1 MENRPSPAKP
11 AHANAPM
18 PPVRATQE
26 VSLTPPEK
34 KDEHRSGYGLPCAKC
49 RTYYSAEAKQ
59 CPVCGASERGVPL
72 VASVPAW
79 ALKAVP
85 VPDPETAHEERDRFL
100 RDFKTQ
106 VEEAQERRP
115 AQPSQTCNQKSSH
128 PEGGVPARVCQQCFD
143 AVRQRADNM
152 EAALHMD
159 LQEAAGVVYEAVWA
173 DSSDPGKTYENA
185 ALALLTELRRRA
197 GMPSILGAAPGLSN

>member
-1 MENRPSPAKP
+1 METRPVPTKS
-11 AHANAPM
+11 AHTAPV
-18 PPVRATQE
+18 PSLRSTQE
-26 VSLTPPEK
+26 TAVTPPAK

-49 RTYYSAEAKQ
+49 RTYYAADAKL

-72 VASVPAW
+72 VASLPTS
-79 ALKAVP
+79 ALKQLP
-85 VPDPETAHEERDRFL
+85 VPDPETAQEERDRFL

-106 VEEAQERRP
+106 VDEARERRP
-115 AQPSQTCNQKSSH
+115 PQPSQACSQKSNH
-128 PEGGVPARVCQQCFD
+128 PEGGAPARVCQYCFD

-159 LQEAAGVVYEAVWA
+159 LQEAAQVVYEAVWA

-197 GMPSILGAAPGLSN
+197 GMPNVLGAAPGFSN